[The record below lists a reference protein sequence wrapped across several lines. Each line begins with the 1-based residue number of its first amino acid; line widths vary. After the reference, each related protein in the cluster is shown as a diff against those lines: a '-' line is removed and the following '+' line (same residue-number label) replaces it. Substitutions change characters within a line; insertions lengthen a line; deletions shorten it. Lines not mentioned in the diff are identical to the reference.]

1 VQLLTASRKRWEP
14 QRILLARRLPAQP
27 NIPKGTAMVTL
38 RHFSSTCLLA
48 STRAVTT
55 AGIVTKRDG
64 NARSPS
70 SLSTHYGWSSARFGS
85 AARSALSA
93 VRAAGQPA
101 PDGSISAVG
110 ADWPLMQANVSLCN
124 SARPTGNIRVYCG
137 TRTQLGATK
146 VASEDPPRTV
156 VNAAMISRVR
166 VA

>member
-1 VQLLTASRKRWEP
+1 MIT
-14 QRILLARRLPAQP
+14 RISSVIRSKSSDLIFDHPYNADSVFTYGAKDDCGHANRS
-27 NIPKGTAMVTL
+27 TL
-38 RHFSSTCLLA
+38 
-48 STRAVTT
+48 
-55 AGIVTKRDG
+55 
-64 NARSPS
+64 
-70 SLSTHYGWSSARFGS
+70 YGWSSARFGS

-137 TRTQLGATK
+137 SRTQLGATK